1 MTEKQKNTT
10 AVYIS
15 AGIRDLAQK
24 DRDFAAFLFG
34 ILRKH
39 YGGNKGD
46 LDLCDEKEK
55 ELYLANCDRMVSAY
69 IYKAGKIWM
78 VTESDRSVTIVLLPR
93 EHIKSSSMGVL

>member
-1 MTEKQKNTT
+1 MTEKQNTT
-10 AVYIS
+10 AVFVS
-15 AGIRDLAQK
+15 EGIRDLAQK

-34 ILRKH
+34 ALRKH

-46 LDLCDEKEK
+46 LDLCDEREK

-69 IYKAGKIWM
+69 FYKAGKIWM

-93 EHIKSSSMGVL
+93 EHIKSSSIGVL